1 MEKALRVTLARLLV
15 LFVVINFLVFDVPS
29 LAGENRKVKATKL
42 TISMDLP
49 PTNDWVMSFR
59 KFAEDVKAK
68 TNGAVDVQVFDSAAL
83 GTQREALEG
92 MLVGTMN
99 GTVAL
104 EPLTYWIADIDIFSI
119 PYLFE
124 DQEHLQKFLDGP
136 YGKELE
142 DKIIATGFRPI
153 TYFMRP
159 PRQITSKRAI
169 NSVDD
174 IAGLKIR
181 VPETKAG
188 PAAFEAMG
196 AKPVT
201 MPYSEVYSALEQGV
215 IEAQENPLNQI
226 ISSRFYEVQPF
237 LALTNHQFQ
246 IAYMLL
252 DERTFSSFD
261 EETKKIIYECAADAK
276 KFDDDLVNKQLDE
289 CMQILA
295 NNKITITRPNNAE
308 FAAKA
313 KEAYRGYEPLMQE
326 WIAKVQK

>member
-1 MEKALRVTLARLLV
+1 MKKPSRIFSAHLLV
-15 LFVVINFLVFDVPS
+15 LFIF
-29 LAGENRKVKATKL
+29 AGFTGFGGSPASAGTPAKVTTL

-49 PTNDWVMSFR
+49 PTNDWVMSYK

-68 TNGAVDVQVFDSAAL
+68 TNGAIDVQVYDSAAL

-104 EPLTYWIADIDIFSI
+104 EPLAYWIRDIDIFSI

-124 DQEHLQKFLDGP
+124 DQAHLQRFLDGP
-136 YGKELE
+136 LGKELE
-142 DKIIATGFRPI
+142 DKIVATGFRPI

-169 NSVDD
+169 NSVADL
-174 IAGLKIR
+174 AGLKIR

-237 LALTNHQFQ
+237 VALTNHQYQ

-252 DERTFSSFD
+252 DERTFAAFD
-261 EETKKIIYECAADAK
+261 DATKKIIYECAADAK
-276 KFDDDLVNKQLDE
+276 EYNDELVKQQLDE
-289 CMQILA
+289 CMQILQD
-295 NNKITITRPNNAE
+295 NKITITRPNNAE

-313 KEAYRGYEPLMQE
+313 KEAYKGFEPLMQE
-326 WIAKVQK
+326 WVAKIQK